1 MSESLVLPAVILPT
15 QVKTGMTV
23 RLHLKI
29 KDTNAAGVEKERV
42 QIFEGLVINVGGKG
56 NAKTMTVRKMS
67 ERIGVERIIPLAMPA
82 LLKVEL
88 VRMIKTRRKSISY
101 VRSSKKRVREIKNI
115 KLAA

>member
-1 MSESLVLPAVILPT
+1 MSETLVLPAVIEAS

-42 QIFEGLVINVGGKG
+42 QIFEGLVINVGGKA
-56 NAKTMTVRKMS
+56 NAKTMTVRKVS
-67 ERIGVERIIPLAMPA
+67 ERVGVERIIPLAMPS
-82 LLKVEL
+82 LLKIEL

-101 VRSSKKRVREIKNI
+101 IRSSKKRVREIKNV